1 MQLGDRSRP
10 QLRTLPKPTI
20 DAGGSMLRHFCAART
35 ALGCYAVG
43 EADQLPLRLN
53 AEKSFAIINR
63 LTWGG

>member
-1 MQLGDRSRP
+1 
-10 QLRTLPKPTI
+10 
-20 DAGGSMLRHFCAART
+20 MLRHFCAART

-53 AEKSFAIINR
+53 AEKSFAMINR